1 MIPEFDKEAFEA
13 IIAEHFT
20 PSKPISR
27 LAHLYGRERKLKE
40 IERAFASPGKH
51 LFVFGDRGVGK
62 TSMARTTAALRAG
75 TDAKQV
81 PFVSCDKGASFFDM
95 AANVNREILRVHPK
109 LIDNL
114 KVEASID
121 AKFLKLSASKQLIGD
136 APTSAGTVHEVCDTL
151 RLLTKGIREC
161 VVIVDEFDQIAGDED
176 KKYFADLIKQVSD
189 RELPVRFMLTG
200 IGRSL
205 EELIGVHLSTD
216 RYVAPI
222 ALEPIP
228 HDARWQ
234 ILHNAAQA
242 IGVKLDRD
250 AVIRIGQISDGF
262 PYYIHLIGEKLFWA
276 AFDSSSAVKR
286 IDDAIYGEGLKLAIE
301 ETQTSLKTAYDV
313 ATMKHKNSE
322 DYEHALW
329 AVADGPMLK
338 KQVSDIY
345 SVSYLRICTEIGR
358 TPPLSKEA
366 FYQRLNKLKKP
377 AHGCILDANRQ
388 GWYEFS
394 ENVVRGYVR
403 LRAERAGVHIG
414 VDHIRGA

>member
-1 MIPEFDKEAFEA
+1 MIPGYTQQDFESFVG
-13 IIAEHFT
+13 EHFT
-20 PSKPISR
+20 PAKPISKIE
-27 LAHLYGRERKLKE
+27 HLHGREKKRRE

-51 LFVFGDRGVGK
+51 LFVYGDRGVGK
-62 TSMARTTAALRAG
+62 TSMARTTAALRANV
-75 TDAKQV
+75 DAKEI

-95 AANVNREILRVHPK
+95 ASNINKEILRVYPK

-114 KVEASID
+114 KIEAKID
-121 AKFLKLSASKQLIGD
+121 AKIFKLAGSKELIGNTPGT
-136 APTSAGTVHEVCDTL
+136 ATTVHEACDAL
-151 RLLTKGIREC
+151 RVLTKGVGEC
-161 VVIVDEFDQIAGDED
+161 IVIVDEFDQIASDTD

-222 ALEPIP
+222 GLEPIP
-228 HDARWQ
+228 HDARWA
-234 ILHNAAQA
+234 ILQNAADA
-242 IGVKLDRD
+242 IKLKLDRD

-262 PYYIHLIGEKLFWA
+262 PYYIHLIGEKIFWA
-276 AFDSSSAVKR
+276 AFDHPEPVTV
-286 IDDAIYGEGLKLAIE
+286 IDDAIYADGLREAIE
-301 ETQTSLKTAYDV
+301 ETATSLKSAYDL
-313 ATMKHKNSE
+313 ATQKHKNSE

-338 KQVSDIY
+338 KQVTEIY
-345 SVSYLRICTEIGR
+345 GSSYLRICDDLKKD
-358 TPPLSKEA
+358 PPLTKEA

-377 AHGCILDANRQ
+377 AHGTILDANKL

-403 LRAERAGVHIG
+403 LRAERAGVQIG
-414 VDHIRGA
+414 VDHIRG

>member
-1 MIPEFDKEAFEA
+1 MIAGYNQQEFER
-13 IIAEHFT
+13 IVAEHFT
-20 PSKPISR
+20 PAKPISKIE
-27 LAHLYGRERKLKE
+27 HLYGRERKRKE

-51 LFVFGDRGVGK
+51 LFVYGDRGVGK

-75 TDAKQV
+75 VDAKEV

-95 AANVNREILRVHPK
+95 ATNINKEILRIYPR

-114 KVEASID
+114 KVEAKID
-121 AKFLKLSASKQLIGD
+121 AKFFKLTGSKEIIGN
-136 APTSAGTVHEVCDTL
+136 TAGSGSTVHEACDTL
-151 RLLTKGIREC
+151 RILTKGLSEC
-161 VVIVDEFDQIAGDED
+161 IVIVDEFDQIASDAD

-189 RELPVRFMLTG
+189 REIPIRFMLTG

-222 ALEPIP
+222 GLEPIP
-228 HDARWQ
+228 HDARWA
-234 ILHNAAQA
+234 ILQKAADA
-242 IGVKLDRD
+242 IGVQLDRD

-262 PYYIHLIGEKLFWA
+262 PYYIHLIGEKIFWA
-276 AFDSSSAVKR
+276 AFDSPAIISK
-286 IDDAIYGEGLKLAIE
+286 IDDSIYTEGLRQAIE
-301 ETQTSLKTAYDV
+301 ETATSLKTAYDI

-338 KQVSDIY
+338 KQVTEIY
-345 SVSYLRICTEIGR
+345 GSSYLRICDDLGKH
-358 TPPLSKEA
+358 PPLTKEA

-377 AHGCILDANRQ
+377 AHGTILDANKL
-388 GWYEFS
+388 GWYEFT
-394 ENVVRGYVR
+394 ENVARGYVR

-414 VDHIRGA
+414 VDHIRG